1 MKTVG
6 HGAQDRARGTG
17 EQEGGGT
24 AYERFTEL
32 DICYSVWTATEPER
46 EQ

>member
-1 MKTVG
+1 MRTLG

-17 EQEGGGT
+17 EQERGI
-24 AYERFTEL
+24 ACERFTEL
-32 DICYSVWTATEPER
+32 DICYFVSTATQPER

>member
-1 MKTVG
+1 MKTLG

-17 EQEGGGT
+17 EQERGT
-24 AYERFTEL
+24 AYERLTEL
-32 DICYSVWTATEPER
+32 DISYSVSTATEPER